1 MAGIGAELLKEKLQK
16 ALETI
21 HVEVEDISPEMCGTS
36 FNVVVV
42 SAKFE
47 GKSRLQ
53 QQRMVNSVLA
63 EEMPSIHALTQKT
76 YTPESWKKYNA
87 TD

>member
-1 MAGIGAELLKEKLQK
+1 MALSADTLKEKLLK
-16 ALETI
+16 TLEATY
-21 HVEVEDISPEMCGTS
+21 VNVEDISPGMCGTS

-42 SAKFE
+42 SSKFE

-53 QQRMVNSVLA
+53 QQRLVNGALM

-76 YTPESWKKYNA
+76 YTPELWKKKNA
-87 TD
+87 AD